1 MLDQISMF
9 GSSKQIQSRRTGKR
23 TNPKPSEAG
32 LDLRGGRAERVSF
45 RHGDEVDVTEAND
58 TKLLP
63 MRSSIKERKG
73 NALASGADEGRDKLR

>member
-9 GSSKQIQSRRTGKR
+9 GSLKQIQVCRTGKR

-32 LDLRGGRAERVSF
+32 SDLRGGRAERVSI
-45 RHGDEVDVTEAND
+45 RRGDEVVAANAKD

-63 MRSSIKERKG
+63 TRSSIKERKG